1 MSSECTVDIKV
12 CKHQS
17 ESGGTEMTDEWATLL
32 WDVPPA
38 KSEKPL
44 GTDITKDEEIN
55 S

>member
-17 ESGGTEMTDEWATLL
+17 ESRRTEMTDEWATLQ

-38 KSEKPL
+38 KSERSL
-44 GTDITKDEEIN
+44 GKDITKDEEIIP
-55 S
+55 